1 MKKILLMLL
10 LGIAVVSFSSCKNE
24 KDEAMKQL
32 QASLVEVNAEL
43 PSQIDEYFTWTSAEI
58 ADGNW
63 VYNYTVADTEDG
75 AVIKASR
82 DNAAELKAQI
92 RETLSQE
99 AEFLNDSKPLLVK
112 AGLGLKYFY
121 TSQTTGDTMEVIF
134 TPEEVTDLWGL
145 GFKV

>member
-32 QASLVEVNAEL
+32 QTTLVEVNAEL
-43 PSQIDEYFTWTSAEI
+43 PIQTDEYFTWTSAEI

-75 AVIKASR
+75 ALIKALR
-82 DNAAELKAQI
+82 DKAAEFKAQQ
-92 RETLSQE
+92 RELITQE
-99 AEFLNDSKPLLVK
+99 PEFINESKPLLVK
-112 AGLGLKYFY
+112 AGLGLKYLY
-121 TSQTTGDTMEVIF
+121 TSQTTGETMDFIF
-134 TPEEVTDLWGL
+134 TPEEVENL
-145 GFKV
+145 

>member
-32 QASLVEVNAEL
+32 QTTLVEVNAEL
-43 PSQIDEYFTWTSAEI
+43 PNQIDEYSTWTSAEI

-75 AVIKASR
+75 AVIKAFR

-92 RETLSQE
+92 REGLRDPD
-99 AEFLNDSKPLLVK
+99 FINGSKPLLVK
-112 AGLGLKYFY
+112 AGLGLKYHY
-121 TSQTTGDTMEVIF
+121 TSETTGDTMEVIF
-134 TPEEVTDLWGL
+134 TPEEVENL
-145 GFKV
+145 

>member
-32 QASLVEVNAEL
+32 QTTVVEVNAEL

-75 AVIKASR
+75 AVIKAFR
-82 DNAAELKAQI
+82 DNAAEFKAQI
-92 RETLSQE
+92 RERLSLE
-99 AEFLNDSKPLLVK
+99 AEFMNDSKPLLVK
-112 AGLGLKYFY
+112 AGLGLKYLY
-121 TSQTTGDTMEVIF
+121 TSETTGDTMEVIF
-134 TPEEVTDLWGL
+134 TPEEVENL
-145 GFKV
+145 

>member
-32 QASLVEVNAEL
+32 QTTLVEVNAEL
-43 PSQIDEYFTWTSAEI
+43 PSQIDECSTWTSAEI

-92 RETLSQE
+92 REGLRDPD
-99 AEFLNDSKPLLVK
+99 FINDSKPLLVK
-112 AGLGLKYFY
+112 AGLGLKYHY
-121 TSQTTGDTMEVIF
+121 TSETTGDTMEIIF
-134 TPEEVTDLWGL
+134 TPEEVENL
-145 GFKV
+145 

>member
-32 QASLVEVNAEL
+32 QTTLVEVNAEL
-43 PSQIDEYFTWTSAEI
+43 PIQIDECTTWTSAEI

-92 RETLSQE
+92 REGLRDPD
-99 AEFLNDSKPLLVK
+99 FINDSKPLLVK
-112 AGLGLKYFY
+112 AGLGLKYLY
-121 TSQTTGDTMEVIF
+121 TSETTGDTMEVVF
-134 TPEEVTDLWGL
+134 TPEEVADL
-145 GFKV
+145 

>member
-32 QASLVEVNAEL
+32 QTTLVEVNAEL
-43 PSQIDEYFTWTSAEI
+43 PSQIDECSTWTSVEI

-92 RETLSQE
+92 HEGLRDPDFINS
-99 AEFLNDSKPLLVK
+99 SKPLLVK
-112 AGLGLKYFY
+112 AGLGLKYHY
-121 TSQTTGDTMEVIF
+121 TSETTGDTMEVVF
-134 TPEEVTDLWGL
+134 TPEEVADL
-145 GFKV
+145 

>member
-32 QASLVEVNAEL
+32 QTTLVEVNAEL
-43 PSQIDEYFTWTSAEI
+43 PSQIDECFTWTSAEI

-92 RETLSQE
+92 REGLRDPD
-99 AEFLNDSKPLLVK
+99 FINDSKPLLVK
-112 AGLGLKYFY
+112 AGLGLKYLY
-121 TSQTTGDTMEVIF
+121 TSETTGDTMEVVF
-134 TPEEVTDLWGL
+134 TPEEVADL
-145 GFKV
+145 

>member
-32 QASLVEVNAEL
+32 QTTLVEVNAEL
-43 PSQIDEYFTWTSAEI
+43 PIQIDECTTWTSAEI

-82 DNAAELKAQI
+82 DNAAELKVQL

-99 AEFLNDSKPLLVK
+99 AEFINESKPLLVK
-112 AGLGLKYFY
+112 AGLGLKYLY
-121 TSQTTGDTMEVIF
+121 TSETTGDTMEVIF
-134 TPEEVTDLWGL
+134 TPEEVADL
-145 GFKV
+145 

>member
-10 LGIAVVSFSSCKNE
+10 LGIAVISFSSCKNE

-32 QASLVEVNAEL
+32 QTTLVEVNAEL

-82 DNAAELKAQI
+82 DNAAELKVQL

-99 AEFLNDSKPLLVK
+99 AEFINESKPLLVK
-112 AGLGLKYFY
+112 AGLGLKYHY
-121 TSQTTGDTMEVIF
+121 TSETTGDTMEVVF
-134 TPEEVTDLWGL
+134 TPEEVADL
-145 GFKV
+145 

>member
-32 QASLVEVNAEL
+32 QTTLVEVNAEL
-43 PSQIDEYFTWTSAEI
+43 PNQLNEYITWTSAEI

-75 AVIKASR
+75 AVIKAFR
-82 DNAAELKAQI
+82 DNAAELKAQQL
-92 RETLSQE
+92 EELSQQ
-99 AEFLNDSKPLLVK
+99 AEFMNDSKPLLVK
-112 AGLGLKYFY
+112 AGLGLKYLY
-121 TSQTTGDTMEVIF
+121 TSETTGDTMEVVF
-134 TPEEVTDLWGL
+134 TPEEVENL
-145 GFKV
+145 

>member
-32 QASLVEVNAEL
+32 QTTLVEVNAEL

-92 RETLSQE
+92 REGLRDPD
-99 AEFLNDSKPLLVK
+99 FINDSKPLLVK
-112 AGLGLKYFY
+112 AGLGLKYLY
-121 TSQTTGDTMEVIF
+121 TSETTGDTMEVIF
-134 TPEEVTDLWGL
+134 TPEEVADL
-145 GFKV
+145 

>member
-32 QASLVEVNAEL
+32 QTTLVEVNAEL

-75 AVIKASR
+75 AVIKAFR
-82 DNAAELKAQI
+82 DSAAELKVQLC
-92 RETLSQE
+92 EKLSQE
-99 AEFLNDSKPLLVK
+99 AEFINDSKPMLVK
-112 AGLGLKYFY
+112 AGLGLKYLY
-121 TSQTTGDTMEVIF
+121 TSETTGDTMEVVF
-134 TPEEVTDLWGL
+134 TPEEVADL
-145 GFKV
+145 

>member
-32 QASLVEVNAEL
+32 QTTLVEVNAEL
-43 PSQIDEYFTWTSAEI
+43 PIQTDEYFTWTSAEI

-82 DNAAELKAQI
+82 DNAAELKVQL

-99 AEFLNDSKPLLVK
+99 AEFINDSKPLLVK
-112 AGLGLKYFY
+112 AGLGLKYHY
-121 TSQTTGDTMEVIF
+121 TSETTGDTMEVVF
-134 TPEEVTDLWGL
+134 TPEEVADL
-145 GFKV
+145 

>member
-32 QASLVEVNAEL
+32 QTTLVEVNAEL
-43 PSQIDEYFTWTSAEI
+43 PSQIDECSTWTSAEI

-92 RETLSQE
+92 REGLRDPD
-99 AEFLNDSKPLLVK
+99 FINDSKPLLVK
-112 AGLGLKYFY
+112 AGLGLKYLY
-121 TSQTTGDTMEVIF
+121 TSETTGDTMEIIF
-134 TPEEVTDLWGL
+134 TPEEVENL
-145 GFKV
+145 

>member
-32 QASLVEVNAEL
+32 QTTLVGVNAEL
-43 PSQIDEYFTWTSAEI
+43 PIQTDEYFTWTSAEI

-82 DNAAELKAQI
+82 DNAAELKVQL

-99 AEFLNDSKPLLVK
+99 AEFINDSKPLLVK
-112 AGLGLKYFY
+112 AGLGLKYHY
-121 TSQTTGDTMEVIF
+121 TSETTGDTMEVVF
-134 TPEEVTDLWGL
+134 TPEEVADL
-145 GFKV
+145 

>member
-32 QASLVEVNAEL
+32 QTTLVEVNAEL
-43 PSQIDEYFTWTSAEI
+43 PSQIDECSTWTSAEI

-92 RETLSQE
+92 REGLRDPD
-99 AEFLNDSKPLLVK
+99 FINDSKPLLVK
-112 AGLGLKYFY
+112 AGLGLKYLY
-121 TSQTTGDTMEVIF
+121 TSETTGDTMEVVF
-134 TPEEVTDLWGL
+134 TPEEVADL
-145 GFKV
+145 